1 MASQVRNIDYA
12 TILSKRG
19 LVNFTGLIGPRPEPD
34 GLYAFSKYIVMKA
47 EVERDAEWLRQIG
60 IKP

>member
-1 MASQVRNIDYA
+1 MAPQIRNIGYA
-12 TILSKRG
+12 TILTKRG
-19 LVNFTGLIGPRPEPD
+19 LINFAGLTGPPPEPS
-34 GLYAFSKYIVMKA
+34 GLYAFSKYIVMRA